1 MTKMSLM
8 TEMSHIMIKDQ
19 KLTKSEQW
27 PKCHIFWSK
36 VKKLQIWTM
45 IRMTPILIK
54 GQKVTKSEQL
64 PKCRKVWSKIK
75 KLQNLNNYQNVAISD
90 QRSKSY
96 KIWTM
101 TKTLFPL
108 DFVISYISYKKY
120 SSLFWIGV
128 IHYHKCLKKIDFPM
142 SQSYSN
148 CSGNVYLLSLDTPVG

>member
-1 MTKMSLM
+1 MTKMSCILILKSYKIWTMTKMSLT
-8 TEMSHIMIKDQ
+8 TEMSHILIKDQ
-19 KLTKSEQW
+19 KVTKSEQW

-45 IRMTPILIK
+45 IRMTQILIK

-75 KLQNLNNYQNVAISD
+75 KLQNLNNYQNVANSD

-108 DFVISYISYKKY
+108 DFVISYTITLIKSILAY
-120 SSLFWIGV
+120 FE
-128 IHYHKCLKKIDFPM
+128 
-142 SQSYSN
+142 
-148 CSGNVYLLSLDTPVG
+148 